1 MLPTPL
7 AFPVT
12 TVPVTALPPGLP
24 LRRPGDWLDEGVAD
38 AAGQVPVD
46 VELGEGERAVSLQ
59 TDPRDVGC
67 AEAMRLLHV
76 YVEMV
81 GRDGGAEERLPDVA
95 AHLAVCG
102 PCNEDFHGLLAAV
115 RAAN

>member
-1 MLPTPL
+1 MN
-7 AFPVT
+7 
-12 TVPVTALPPGLP
+12 G
-24 LRRPGDWLDEGVAD
+24 WSELD
-38 AAGQVPVD
+38 
-46 VELGEGERAVSLQ
+46 RFLQ

-67 AEAMRLLHV
+67 TEAMRLLHV

-95 AHLAVCG
+95 AHLAVCR
-102 PCNEDFHGLLAAV
+102 PRNEDFHGLLAAA